1 MSSSFHTPVLRDES
15 VKFLVSDSDGT
26 YVDGTL
32 GGGGHAQA
40 ICERLGTKGRLIGLD
55 ADEDALRA
63 ATRRLEKYAEHVTF
77 VHSNFRYLRAEL
89 ARLGVGRVSG
99 ILLDLGVSS
108 YQIDEESKGF
118 SFRGDEKIDMRMDR
132 RQALTGWDVVNSYDV
147 DRLAE
152 VIWKYGE
159 ERNSRRIARRLV
171 DARPVQTT
179 GALAAVVESAV
190 GKKFLVKT
198 LARVF
203 QAIRIE
209 VNDELRSLEQVLTD
223 SVELI
228 APGGRIVVIA
238 YHSLEDRI
246 VKMFFR
252 NASLDRIP
260 SGHKYVPDTVVFP
273 TLRILTKSPVLASEE
288 EVAHNP
294 RARSAK
300 MRVAER
306 LAIVTKMMG

>member
-1 MSSSFHTPVLRDES
+1 MLLDES
-15 VKFLVSDSDGT
+15 VRFLISGAEGV

-32 GGGGHAQA
+32 GGGGHAEA
-40 ICERLGTKGRLIGLD
+40 ICRQLGGNGRLICFD

-63 ATRRLEKYAEHVTF
+63 GAQRLQEFSERVSF
-77 VHSNFRYLRAEL
+77 VHSNFRYLQSEL
-89 ARLGVGRVSG
+89 ANLHIARISG

-118 SFRGDEKIDMRMDR
+118 SFRADEKIDMRMDR
-132 RQALTGWDVVNSYDV
+132 RQALTGWDVVNTYEAE
-147 DRLAE
+147 RLAD
-152 VIWKYGE
+152 VIWRYGE
-159 ERNSRRIARRLV
+159 ERNSRRIARRLTE
-171 DARPVQTT
+171 ARPVDST
-179 GALAAVVESAV
+179 GMLAAVIEAAV
-190 GKKFLVKT
+190 GKKFIVKT

-203 QAIRIE
+203 QAIRME
-209 VNDELRSLEQVLTD
+209 VNDELRSLEQVLAD

-246 VKMFFR
+246 VKTFFK

-260 SGHKYVPDTVVFP
+260 SGNKYVPDTRVTP
-273 TLRILTKSPVLASEE
+273 TLRVLTKSPVMAGDD
-288 EVAHNP
+288 EVGRNP

-300 MRVAER
+300 MRAAER
-306 LAIVTKMMG
+306 VAS